1 LLTLQARGRLFATG
15 LGIDDSGW
23 VAWSP
28 QPGLG
33 QSFAAWD
40 DRHRASRV
48 MQQGVSDGIEV
59 GVLHGVA
66 P

>member
-1 LLTLQARGRLFATG
+1 MTPAGHLVT
-15 LGIDDSGW
+15 
-23 VAWSP
+23 WSP

-40 DRHRASRV
+40 DRHGALRV
-48 MQQGVSDGIEV
+48 MQQGVGDGTEI